1 MAIETMQAERHLPD
15 ETATLA
21 LGHELSLVA
30 RPGDVILL
38 AGDLGS
44 GKTSLAR
51 GLISALHENRPLEV
65 PSPTFTLMQNY
76 DEGRLPTVHF
86 DFYRLRS
93 AEEVGELGWNDRPA
107 ERLAVVE
114 WPERLGASLPHD
126 RLVVSLDIAGAG
138 RTARLVGSGSWAGRI
153 RRLEALK
160 SFLRRSAWR
169 SAERR
174 FFEGDASTRRYERLT
189 LSSRRAVLM
198 DMPARPDGPPVR
210 DGKSYSAIA
219 HLAED
224 VRAVVA
230 INEGL
235 RARGLSAPELF
246 EADLDNGFLIIEDL
260 GDALYGRLM
269 NQRQPMD
276 EQMSAAVTIL
286 ADMAA
291 SDWPAETPVPGGGV
305 HRLPPYDEPAL
316 EIEVELLIDWF
327 WPLSK
332 GTAASPEVRAEFLAA
347 WRKLWP
353 EVMAGP
359 KTWVLRDYH
368 SPNLLWLAEREGA
381 ARVGIIDTQD
391 AVLGHPAYD
400 LGSLLQ
406 DARVEV
412 RAETARDLL
421 DYYCAYRAAREKD
434 FDERSFRRA
443 FLILATQRL
452 TKVLGIF
459 ARLAKRDGKPQYLHH
474 IAKLNRYLEADLQ
487 APVLSELKAWY
498 DLHLPLT
505 VRQQVAGG
513 R

>member
-1 MAIETMQAERHLPD
+1 MSNQAQAERHLPD
-15 ETATLA
+15 EAATLA

-51 GLISALHENRPLEV
+51 GLISALHDRPTEV
-65 PSPTFTLMQNY
+65 PSPTFTLMQTY
-76 DEGRLPTVHF
+76 EGCRLPVVHC
-86 DFYRLRS
+86 DFYRVKS
-93 AEEVGELGWNDRPA
+93 ADEIAELGWADRPA
-107 ERLAVVE
+107 EQVAVVE
-114 WPERLGASLPHD
+114 WPDRLGSGLPND

-138 RTARLVGSGSWAGRI
+138 RTARLDGRGSWAARV
-153 RRLEALK
+153 RRLETLNL
-160 SFLRRSAWR
+160 FLQRSSWR
-169 SAERR
+169 NAERR

-189 LSSRRAVLM
+189 QGFRRAVLM

-235 RARGLSAPELF
+235 RSRGLSAPEVF
-246 EADLDNGFLIIEDL
+246 EADLVHGFLIIEDL
-260 GDALYGRLM
+260 GDALYGRIM
-269 NQRQPMD
+269 NQRLPVD
-276 EQMSAAVTIL
+276 EQMTAAVAIL
-286 ADMAA
+286 ADIAA
-291 SDWPAETPVPGGGV
+291 QDWPAVTPLSEGGF
-305 HRLPPYDEPAL
+305 HTLPCYDQGAL
-316 EIEVELLIDWF
+316 EIESELLIDWF
-327 WPLSK
+327 WPLAR
-332 GTAASPEVRAEFLAA
+332 GEEASAGARSAFLAA

-353 EVMAGP
+353 KVMTGR

-368 SPNLLWLAEREGA
+368 SPNLLWMADRQGA

-391 AVLGHPAYD
+391 AVMGHPAYD
-400 LGSLLQ
+400 LGSILQ

-421 DYYCAYRAAREKD
+421 DYYCAYRAAAEND
-434 FDERSFRRA
+434 FDEETFRHA
-443 FLILATQRL
+443 FLILSTQRL

-459 ARLAKRDGKPQYLHH
+459 ARLAKRDGKPQYLRH
-474 IAKLNRYLEADLQ
+474 IGKLNRYLEANLE
-487 APVLSELKAWY
+487 APILSELKAWY
-498 DLHLPLT
+498 DAHLPLEM
-505 VRQQVAGG
+505 RRRVALEQ
-513 R
+513 